1 MNFKRAISLG
11 LSLCLVLGIVWG
23 AGSVSAAQSNDYEGH
38 WAQKQIESWLQQGYL
53 KGSGDGSVRPDEA
66 ITRAEFVALTNRMWG
81 ITAEKPA
88 EFSDLPES
96 SWAYAEFSKAMS
108 AGYIEGYEG
117 KVRPNGLITRQEAAV
132 IISRLLLLEDPSSAE
147 VLSVFTDYNEIAD
160 WSKLKVAAMVNID
173 AMKGYPDGSFRPNQ
187 PMTRAESITLLDIF
201 NTVSCGIGDLRVT
214 GPGEVGGCSPS
225 EIKTFRNVTVSA
237 PDVILKNM
245 IVKGDLLLDSST
257 GEGEITLNNVAV
269 EGKLI
274 VQGAETALKLQKSS
288 VSLLNVNPGAAAFKV
303 ELGEGTVIARV
314 ILDAASVFTGPGTVQ
329 SVTVNDGGKGSSFT
343 VKPLEVKGSQK
354 NSIVTNGVSHSAGLP
369 LLSGIVLT
377 QGEEYRYSNA
387 GSALLSLEGLP
398 SDISAAVYRPGYYFS
413 RNEEKVPD
421 PANPNILMLPPSS
434 QRYSFAVKP
443 EHSRDYMTIILYDVN
458 NKPLGYQIIK
468 LDLNTARVT
477 LNEPVIWFNEGV
489 TITREFKSN
498 AITDRIDINAGFA
511 AAHPDLKYYTFTS
524 NTYFDYISEGA
535 KSFTVKDVSSKI
547 QLLNRLTDVM
557 YSVPLESLARSAVH
571 ANIASDFRENYMIVF
586 YDKDFNVKGYYESP
600 AIVTDQQAADTVAYL
615 INQLPAVSAVT
626 LNNEQAVN
634 WAYKRYSGLTEAQ
647 KKLLNEA
654 AAAKIIALKS
664 AVEQL
669 KKKP

>member
-1 MNFKRAISLG
+1 MNIKGVMRIG
-11 LSLCLVLGIVWG
+11 LRLCLVLGIVWG

-38 WAQKQIESWLQQGYL
+38 WAQKQIERWLQQGYL
-53 KGSGDGSVRPDEA
+53 KGSGGSVRPDEA
-66 ITRAEFVALTNRMWG
+66 ITRAEFVTLANRMWG
-81 ITAEKPA
+81 ITSGKPV

-108 AGYIEGYEG
+108 AGYIRGYEG

-147 VLSVFTDYNEIAD
+147 VLTVFTDYNEIAD

-201 NTVSCGIGDLRVT
+201 NTVSCGIGDLTVT

-257 GEGEITLNNVAV
+257 GKGEITLNNVAV

-274 VQGAETALKLQKSS
+274 VQGAGTALKLQKSS
-288 VSLLNVNPGAAAFKV
+288 VSLLLVSQGA
-303 ELGEGTVIARV
+303 EGFRADIDGSTVIARV
-314 ILDAASVFTGPGTVQ
+314 TLDAASAFTGTGTVQ
-329 SVTVNDGGKGSSFT
+329 AVTVNDGGKGSSFT

-354 NSIVTNGVSHSAGLP
+354 DSIIINGASNIAELP
-369 LLSGIVLT
+369 LLSSIVVI
-377 QGEEYRYSNA
+377 QGEEYSYTNA
-387 GSALLSLEGLP
+387 GSAQLSLEGLP
-398 SDISAAVYRPGYYFS
+398 ADVAAAAHRPGYYFS
-413 RNEEKVPD
+413 KSAEPAPD
-421 PANPNILMLPPSS
+421 LTNPNILMLPPSS
-434 QRYSFAVKP
+434 QRYSFPVQP
-443 EHSRDYMTIILYDVN
+443 EHCGDYMTIILYDVN
-458 NKPLGYQIIK
+458 NKPLGYKVIR
-468 LDLNTARVT
+468 LDLDEAQVN
-477 LNEPVIWFNEGV
+477 LKEPVTRFKEGV

-498 AITDRIDINAGFA
+498 GITDRIDIDAGFA
-511 AAHPDLKYYTFTS
+511 AAHPELKYYTFTS
-524 NTYFDYISEGA
+524 NTHFNYLSEGA
-535 KSFTVKDVSSKI
+535 KTFNVKNVSSKI
-547 QLLNRLTDVM
+547 QLLNRLTDVT
-557 YSVPLESLARSAVH
+557 YSVPFESLTNSMAH
-571 ANIASDFRENYMIVF
+571 AYAAPDFHEQYMIVF
-586 YDKDFNVKGYYESP
+586 YDKDFNVKGYYQSP
-600 AIVTDQQAADTVAYL
+600 AVSTDQQAADTVAYL
-615 INQLPAVSAVT
+615 INQLPAANALT
-626 LNNEQAVN
+626 QNNEQAVN
-634 WAYKRYSGLTEAQ
+634 WAYKQYAGLTEAQ
-647 KKLLNEA
+647 KKLLDEA

>member
-1 MNFKRAISLG
+1 MNFKRAMSLG
-11 LSLCLVLGIVWG
+11 LKLCLVLSIVWG

-38 WAQKQIESWLQQGYL
+38 WAQKQIEKWLQQGYL

-81 ITAEKPA
+81 ITAGKPA

-173 AMKGYPDGSFRPNQ
+173 AMKGYPNGSFRPNQ

-257 GEGEITLNNVAV
+257 GEGVITLNNVTV

-274 VQGAETALKLQKSS
+274 VQGAGTALKLQKSS
-288 VSLLNVNPGAAAFKV
+288 ISLLLVGQGAEGFKADFD
-303 ELGEGTVIARV
+303 GSTVIGSMTV
-314 ILDAASVFTGPGTVQ
+314 DAASAFTGSGTVQ
-329 SVTVNDGGKGSSFT
+329 TVTVNDGGKGSTFA

-354 NSIVTNGVSHSAGLP
+354 NSIVVDGVSHSAGLP

-398 SDISAAVYRPGYYFS
+398 SDISAAVHRPGYYFS
-413 RNEEKVPD
+413 RNEETVPD

-468 LDLNTARVT
+468 LDLHTARVT
-477 LNEPVIWFNEGV
+477 LNEPVIRFNEGV
-489 TITREFKSN
+489 TISREFKSN
-498 AITDRIDINAGFA
+498 AMIDRISISAGFA
-511 AAHPDLKYYTFTS
+511 AGHPELKYYTFAS

-535 KSFTVKDVSSKI
+535 KSFTVKDVSSQI

-647 KKLLNEA
+647 KKLLDEA